1 MVESNEGF
9 PPELSLD
16 DSIRSRTREDWETDQ
31 TEVEEVPAYYKRRSA
46 GVWACLA
53 ILVVALGV
61 AVVYG
66 NGVLQQQSI
75 QLEQI
80 PGITKSLTPISQH
93 LANLENR
100 LSDSRAAQQSFALRM
115 QSIDAESK
123 AALVATRQQTGKL
136 VAQEQQSFSKQ
147 INQQAA
153 VFQAQVSQLAND
165 RSAERVRLTQ
175 VEAQLAQ
182 DRNELE
188 AARAD
193 YARELAAVR
202 EQQVVEHRELA
213 SLSSS
218 LPARQVAFDVHKN
231 QQVEVAPGISFRLTK
246 TEVGSQRFDGWIESS
261 SGHQR
266 VSVQGQGVRTPIVFF
281 PNEDSKALEM
291 VVTRISGMGAT
302 GYVLIPAGI
311 NRTDQA
317 HIVSAAENPVSP
329 ATVPTGVKKSSLI
342 EEP

>member
-1 MVESNEGF
+1 MIESNEGF

-66 NGVLQQQSI
+66 NAVLQQQSV
-75 QLEQI
+75 QLDQI
-80 PGITKSLTPISQH
+80 PGIAKSLTPISQH

-100 LSDSRAAQQSFALRM
+100 LSDSRAAQQSLALRT

-136 VAQEQQSFSKQ
+136 VAQVQQSLSKQ
-147 INQQAA
+147 INQQTAA
-153 VFQAQVSQLAND
+153 FQAQVSRLAND
-165 RSAERVRLTQ
+165 RATERVRLTQ

-182 DRNELE
+182 EHSELE

-202 EQQVVEHRELA
+202 EQQVVEHHELA

-218 LPARQVAFDVHKN
+218 LPTRQVAFDIQKN
-231 QQVEVAPGISFRLTK
+231 QPMEIAPGVFFQLTK
-246 TEVGSQRFDGWIESS
+246 ADIVRQRFDGWIESRP
-261 SGHQR
+261 GHQR

-281 PNEDSKALEM
+281 PSEDSKALEM
-291 VVTRISGMGAT
+291 VVTRISGIGAA
-302 GYVLIPAGI
+302 GYVLTPAGI
-311 NRTDQA
+311 ATADQA
-317 HIVSAAENPVSP
+317 HIVSAAENPASP
-329 ATVPTGVKKSSLI
+329 VTAPSTAKISLS
-342 EEP
+342 EP